1 MWGLILLTG
10 GTGCSGMNNT
20 EKGLLGGGLVGPG
33 IGALAGRGNPAAMAI
48 GGIGGAAVGGLFG
61 AGQDRREEH
70 KAAVAR
76 ADAIA
81 TAQSARQ
88 MSIHEVVQ
96 LSQTQTHEQI
106 IINQIESTGS
116 NFNLTTNDLSYLQ
129 QQGVSPRVIT
139 VMQARRYARPVVVH
153 ERPVYVV
160 PGPPPPPVYVEPG
173 VSVGIRGRF

>member
-20 EKGLLGGGLVGPG
+20 EKGLLGGGLVGTG

-96 LSQTQTHEQI
+96 LSQTQTHEQ
-106 IINQIESTGS
+106 
-116 NFNLTTNDLSYLQ
+116 TTNDLSYLQ